1 MGGWRG
7 RSGTRP
13 TLSTPRALDQ
23 RDPRLLSLQRSLEPK
38 FVGRWGPN
46 IARAFLLLRGTW
58 ESLDSATALRPTA
71 ENGKRD
77 TFPVPA
83 SRDLVPV
90 GDGKAISSVSRSVT
104 LRTTARQAS
113 LSVTNS
119 QSLLKLIS
127 IESVM
132 PSNQIDQ
139 IQENIYSTNKRANIN
154 QTTDIV

>member
-1 MGGWRG
+1 MGFALSKAGDVVLGLVNRGSTEPVGGWRG

-90 GDGKAISSVSRSVT
+90 GGGKAISSVSRSVK
-104 LRTTARQAS
+104 
-113 LSVTNS
+113 S
-119 QSLLKLIS
+119 QG
-127 IESVM
+127 
-132 PSNQIDQ
+132 
-139 IQENIYSTNKRANIN
+139 
-154 QTTDIV
+154 